1 MKNKYTTFL
10 IWLLFVTIGQIFI
23 YPLIKPA
30 KGCGADYY
38 NCTVEV
44 TFMDNTKKVISFT
57 DNQSHYNNY
66 DIDTYK
72 QALPRFQGE
81 VNVKGVKTLSSK
93 YSHTDNS
100 GRYFVRFFLVL
111 CVTLLVIIPKAFIVA
126 IDCKI

>member
-10 IWLLFVTIGQIFI
+10 IWLLFVAIGQIFI
-23 YPLIKPA
+23 YPLFKPA

-100 GRYFVRFFLVL
+100 GRYFVRLFLVL
-111 CVTLLVIIPKAFIVA
+111 CATLLVIIPKAFIAA
-126 IDCKI
+126 IDCK